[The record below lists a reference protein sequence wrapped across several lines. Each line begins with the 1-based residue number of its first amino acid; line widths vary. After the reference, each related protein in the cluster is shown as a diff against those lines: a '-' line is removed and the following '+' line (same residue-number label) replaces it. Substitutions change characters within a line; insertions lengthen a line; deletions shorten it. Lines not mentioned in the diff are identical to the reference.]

1 MNPTIDNVLIRL
13 EVKELFRK
21 NRKVAI
27 LLFIIYF
34 GVTMALSLLPS
45 VIVTPNDLLIV
56 TTNTATTYEEP
67 VILTNEATAGA
78 SVISLLL
85 SLAASFITAPLM
97 LGTQL
102 SYLRIVRGETVAAK
116 DAFCRMNT
124 FLKAVGL
131 QLFIGL
137 KVFLWALPSIAIV
150 ALCSVLAF
158 TMGDNGGVLL
168 SLLPLIAAI
177 SVFCCVIPAAFR
189 YALATFFMAECPERG
204 IRSSVALSKQA
215 MKGRKWQYFK
225 LPIPFLL
232 KDYGM
237 LLLLTLAASL
247 VLGIIVSML
256 TAGLGELPAIDAVMS
271 IIVSVVAM
279 LPSLWYLPQMA
290 LASAKFYDLVSR
302 REQVAGETAE
312 PAASSADE
320 AAVPEAAEYTVE

>member
-27 LLFIIYF
+27 LLFIIHF

-56 TTNTATTYEEP
+56 TTNTVTTYEEP
-67 VILTNEATAGA
+67 IALTNEAAGA

-97 LGTQL
+97 LGTQM

-137 KVFLWALPSIAIV
+137 KVFLWALPSIAV
-150 ALCSVLAF
+150 VELCTVLALVLDSDGSVLF
-158 TMGDNGGVLL
+158 

-204 IRSSVALSKQA
+204 IRSSVALSKQ
-215 MKGRKWQYFK
+215 
-225 LPIPFLL
+225 P
-232 KDYGM
+232 
-237 LLLLTLAASL
+237 
-247 VLGIIVSML
+247 
-256 TAGLGELPAIDAVMS
+256 
-271 IIVSVVAM
+271 
-279 LPSLWYLPQMA
+279 
-290 LASAKFYDLVSR
+290 
-302 REQVAGETAE
+302 
-312 PAASSADE
+312 
-320 AAVPEAAEYTVE
+320 